1 MGLFMGIVGDFL
13 FFVAGLGVDSD
24 LRLGMV
30 NSEMI
35 YKCVT
40 SN

>member
-1 MGLFMGIVGDFL
+1 MGIVGDIFL
-13 FFVAGLGVDSD
+13 FVAGLGVDSD

-35 YKCVT
+35 HKCVT